1 MANSDMIKLGGM
13 FGIGGEEDI
22 QDLPIISLVPR
33 KSHRFRPSSRA
44 KRDIIKDS
52 IKEHGIIQPII
63 VRPAEDCA
71 YEILGKYEIL
81 AGHQRTELSRELGN
95 TTIPAIVKSGLSE
108 ADAEQYVTI
117 TNIQRSWEE
126 LNHSERAAIITEY
139 YKAVKESNRQE
150 GVLGEINS
158 YLQTYSSPVNTRAGD
173 GLSQIATNSIRDVA
187 EEYDLSKDMIARY
200 IRIYTLIE
208 DIKLMID
215 DKEIP
220 LMAGVELSYI
230 NEENQNLLVEL
241 MRANEYKCD
250 IRKAKLIR
258 ELQQKAKLT
267 ASIML
272 EVLSGEKTKK
282 APGKPKPFKVS
293 GTIFNKYFQPET
305 KQKEIDEIIDKA
317 LELYFSNDTKLQD
330 KTKELYQENKERQEE
345 N

>member
-1 MANSDMIKLGGM
+1 MASDMIKLGGM
-13 FGIGGEEDI
+13 FGIGGEEDV

-33 KSHRFRPSSRA
+33 KFHRFRPSSRA
-44 KRDIIKDS
+44 KRDMIKES

-71 YEILGKYEIL
+71 YEIPGKYEIL
-81 AGHQRTELSRELGN
+81 AGHQRTELCKELGN
-95 TTIPAIVKSGLSE
+95 ATIPAIVKQGLSE

-117 TNIQRSWEE
+117 TNMQRSWEE
-126 LNHSERAAIITEY
+126 LNHSERAVIITEY

-150 GVLGEINS
+150 GVLSEINS
-158 YLQTYSSPVNTRAGD
+158 YLQTYSNPVNIRADD

-187 EEYDLSKDMIARY
+187 EEYDLSKDTIARY
-200 IRIYTLIE
+200 IRIDTLLE

-220 LMAGVELSYI
+220 FMAGVELSYI
-230 NEENQNLLVEL
+230 NEDNQNLFVEL

-250 IRKAKLIR
+250 IKKAKLIR

-267 ASIML
+267 AGTML
-272 EVLSGEKTKK
+272 EVLSGDKIKKT
-282 APGKPKPFKVS
+282 PGKPKPFKVS
-293 GTIFNKYFQPET
+293 GTIFNKYFQPEI

-317 LELYFSNDTKLQD
+317 LELYFKDTSVKAGDKNDTG
-330 KTKELYQENKERQEE
+330 KETSESS
-345 N
+345 